1 MAKIMKVKVGAAPGV
16 AESVNEGGQSVVV
29 ASKRN
34 GHYHGTNIKKIKW
47 LLMVGLISNDICQGA
62 LSKIRRQKEKGIE
75 Y

>member
-1 MAKIMKVKVGAAPGV
+1 MGKIIKVRVGAAPGV

-34 GHYHGTNIKKIKW
+34 GHYSGMNIKMIKW
-47 LLMVGLISNDICQGA
+47 LLMVGLIANDACRGA